1 MYASS
6 DADCRVT
13 GAVPLAASMAM
24 PSTLIFARFVL
35 EPSRRGRIF
44 FLGSNAN
51 SGSPAA
57 GADAAAGSSSAA
69 LATTE
74 RARSS
79 SPMRRIDLAAGRP
92 PATDGALATVI
103 LLAPTATRPTDLTG
117 TGRGP
122 SHHSEH
128 GSSRTLFSTPTSR

>member
-1 MYASS
+1 
-6 DADCRVT
+6 
-13 GAVPLAASMAM
+13 MAM

-103 LLAPTATRPTDLTG
+103 LFAPTATRPTDLTG
-117 TGRGP
+117 TAAVLPITANMAPHVLSSLHRRP
-122 SHHSEH
+122 DDAHFPLLRD
-128 GSSRTLFSTPTSR
+128 GSFAS